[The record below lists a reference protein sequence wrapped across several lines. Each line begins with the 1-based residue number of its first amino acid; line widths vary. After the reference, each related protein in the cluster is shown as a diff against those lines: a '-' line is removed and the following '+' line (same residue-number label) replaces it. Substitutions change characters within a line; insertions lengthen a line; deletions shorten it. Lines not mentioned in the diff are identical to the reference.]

1 MPLYKFDRNDVFRNQ
16 IKTFPTINLF
26 TYTGS
31 TFYNNHIAES
41 GAFSYNIN
49 GIPILP
55 PSSSWSGSISLFEL
69 NIDPAPGSY
78 ISAFMY
84 KDSNREGF
92 KHRLPHGFGT
102 LKHRTEQENKD
113 QNNNALYPVSP
124 PTKFTK
130 HYPMSASVTN
140 AFYSTILPSATSRT
154 GSANYFSSLIQPIKK
169 YTILN
174 KNFIFSSSGNWD
186 KGRQEMRLISVPSI
200 FYGSSIAKGTVS
212 LKFIINGTASQ
223 EVTDY
228 YKDGTLRVTGS
239 TSDDGK
245 VAGVVLYDE
254 GIFMLTGSWNIV
266 SNWQDDYNE
275 DGNLEYPRWTY
286 FGVTSSATTGS
297 SFHMAFSGTNYV
309 PVVTM
314 LAHAPKGQLNQSN
327 NPTFIKYGQ
336 SGSIL
341 AYTGSAAYRE
351 NNSLEIKNITKSNL
365 TGAFVSASFE
375 KTTFISKVGI
385 YDKDKNLIGL
395 AKMATPV
402 RKREIDEFTFKLKL
416 DF

>member
-31 TFYNNHIAES
+31 TFYNNQIAES

-78 ISAFMY
+78 ISASMI
-84 KDSNREGF
+84 KGSNREGF

-102 LKHRTEQENKD
+102 LKQRIDEENLEYSRAAFGD
-113 QNNNALYPVSP
+113 EFA
-124 PTKFTK
+124 K

-140 AFYSTILPSATSRT
+140 AFYSAISPSATSRT
-154 GSANYFSSLIQPIKK
+154 GSANYFSSLMQPIKK

-174 KNFIFSSSGNWD
+174 RNFIFSSSGNWD

-245 VAGVVLYDE
+245 IAGVVLYDE

-266 SNWQDDYNE
+266 NDWQDDYNE

-327 NPTFIKYGQ
+327 NPTFVV
-336 SGSIL
+336 SGSSRL
-341 AYTGSAAYRE
+341 AYTGSTAYRE
-351 NNSLEIKNITKSNL
+351 NKSLPIKNITKSNL
-365 TGAFVSASFE
+365 TGALVSASFE

>member
-31 TFYNNHIAES
+31 TFYNNQIAES

-78 ISAFMY
+78 ISASMV
-84 KDSNREGF
+84 KGSNREGF

-102 LKHRTEQENKD
+102 LKQRIDEENREYNQAAFGD
-113 QNNNALYPVSP
+113 EFA
-124 PTKFTK
+124 K

-140 AFYSTILPSATSRT
+140 AFYSAISPSATSRT
-154 GSANYFSSLIQPIKK
+154 GSANYFSSLMQPIKK

-186 KGRQEMRLISVPSI
+186 KGRQEMRLINVPSI

-245 VAGVVLYDE
+245 IAGVVLYDE
-254 GIFMLTGSWNIV
+254 GIFMLTGSWDIV
-266 SNWQDDYNE
+266 DDWQDDYNE

-327 NPTFIKYGQ
+327 NPTFVV
-336 SGSIL
+336 SGSSRL
-341 AYTGSAAYRE
+341 AYTGSTAYRE
-351 NNSLEIKNITKSNL
+351 NKSLPIKNITKSNL
-365 TGAFVSASFE
+365 TGALVSASFE